1 MSPGTSTTSLPTLAA
16 LLRRGQLQVTLA
28 TLLAVASVL
37 TLTMLVSLR
46 LSQLHSLDLVAR
58 SLAYTAEAA
67 IVFRD
72 RDAVGELLEESL
84 SREGLA
90 EARVVLVANDQEL
103 ALRRHPIAHPG
114 LDRVIDRLLPLR
126 AQADVS
132 FQGRVVA
139 RVMLRGD
146 PEPLLGALGWAAA
159 VVGLGSLLGGLL
171 AGWAARRM
179 TPRIEQPLWALAQ
192 QSREIWQQ
200 RAFGRR
206 IQGTGLRE
214 VAELAADFN
223 LLLAEVQA
231 REAELLQRHD
241 NLQSDHERLR
251 LHAQRD
257 ALTGVANR
265 AHFEQGLGLAVERAR
280 AQGGRLALLFIDAD
294 GFKQINDLHGHE
306 AGDRVLVALAQRLR
320 AAVRE
325 QDEVARLGGD
335 EFVLLIDA
343 LRQPGD
349 AWRVVQQ
356 IEAAVAAPV
365 ALADGEDAVK
375 VVPHVSIGV
384 ALYPDHG
391 DSAEAL
397 LRAADGAMYR
407 HKRQRRRGAGPQE
420 ETVVR

>member
-1 MSPGTSTTSLPTLAA
+1 MSPGASITSLPTLAA
-16 LLRRGQLQVTLA
+16 LLRRGQFQVTLA

-37 TLTMLVSLR
+37 TLSMLVSLR

-84 SREGLA
+84 SRESLA
-90 EARVVLVANDQEL
+90 EARVVLVADGQEL
-103 ALRRHPIAHPG
+103 ALRRHAVAYPG

-126 AQADVS
+126 AQADVN
-132 FQGRVVA
+132 FQGRLVA
-139 RVMLRGD
+139 RVLLRGD
-146 PEPLLGALGWAAA
+146 PEPLLGALGWAGA

-179 TPRIEQPLWALAQ
+179 APRIEQPLWALAQ

-206 IQGTGLRE
+206 IQGAGLRE

-231 REAELLQRHD
+231 QEAELLQRHD
-241 NLQSDHERLR
+241 SLQSAHDRLR
-251 LHAQRD
+251 LRAQRD
-257 ALTGVANR
+257 ALTGAANR
-265 AHFEQGLGLAVERAR
+265 AHFEHCLALAIERAR
-280 AQGGRLALLFIDAD
+280 AQAGRFALLFIDAD
-294 GFKQINDLHGHE
+294 GFKQINDAHGHE

-335 EFVLLIDA
+335 EFVLLIDT

-356 IEAAVAAPV
+356 VEAAVAAPV
-365 ALADGEDAVK
+365 ALADGEGAVN
-375 VVPHVSIGV
+375 VVPRVSIGV

-397 LRAADGAMYR
+397 LRAADDAMYA
-407 HKRQRRRGAGPQE
+407 HKRRRRQAAGAQE
-420 ETVVR
+420 ETVAR